1 MKYKSNRLQNS
12 DGKTKQ
18 TVRLDYQKFFS
29 HLRENGTA
37 SERLLPLLRSID
49 RRASLEVA
57 NFVGSYLQSSQSD
70 KDFLNRSQRAKR
82 IKKML
87 PLTIKSLRKAA
98 ASYRELAAIEIPGAG
113 SIINARAPSWV
124 KAMPDLADVMDQ
136 EAARFTVLLEVS
148 KKLYNKKRFGVLR
161 NHLWLILLQE
171 FVAVWTKMELGKEKS
186 LLPTDIADLI
196 TAGKIALGW
205 PEDNTETDPE
215 DIRKA
220 ISNFRSNPANRW
232 IATDGV
238 RPKVNVFCQGLK
250 HMPFW
255 SGIEI

>member
-12 DGKTKQ
+12 DGKTTQ
-18 TVRLDYQKFFS
+18 TVKLDYQKFFS

-49 RRASLEVA
+49 RRASLV
-57 NFVGSYLQSSQSD
+57 VPDLIICYLQSSHSD
-70 KDFLNRSQRAKR
+70 KDFQNRSQRAKR

-98 ASYRELAAIEIPGAG
+98 ASYRELAAVEIPGAG
-113 SIINARAPSWV
+113 SIINARAPIWV
-124 KAMPDLADVMDQ
+124 QAMPDLADLMDQ
-136 EAARFTVLLEVS
+136 EAGRFTVLLEVS
-148 KKLYNKKRFGVLR
+148 KKLYNKKRFGVQR

-171 FVAVWTKMELGKEKS
+171 FVAVWTKMELRKEKS
-186 LLPTDIADLI
+186 LLTNDIADLI

-215 DIRKA
+215 GIRKA
-220 ISNFRSNPANRW
+220 ISNFRSNPTNRW

-238 RPKVNVFCQGLK
+238 RLQVNVFCQGLK
-250 HMPFW
+250 HMPFLL
-255 SGIEI
+255 GIEI